1 VTLTAVPYRPE
12 RRADLFALMEAVW
25 GEEPDGEAFD
35 WLFDRTPVRPGLVT
49 LVEDE
54 GEVAGVGALSW
65 FRAKVEGEEQPV
77 SAAVWMATHPG
88 HRGKGVFQFVE
99 LENERIAAQQGD
111 RLVLGFTNP
120 EAGPIYVAKLDWVDV
135 FRPRL
140 WARLLRPVAAVK
152 GVLGKATPTDT
163 ALPLPRGGRRFERFG
178 RRHEELYRGAS
189 ASWPSHVVRTADY
202 LNWRFADA
210 RKEYRLLEHD
220 GGYAVVGHSI
230 YHGVS
235 AGYLADLVATG
246 PRAAFGLLRAAVAE
260 ARGAADIV
268 VAIPPPGLRGVFAA
282 AGFAPTHLT
291 LRVIGKSLVPGAA
304 VPDDWYF
311 ALGDTDIF

>member
-1 VTLTAVPYRPE
+1 MSLTAVPYRPD

-25 GEEPDGEAFD
+25 GERPDGEAFD

-65 FRAKVEGEEQPV
+65 FRAKVDGVAQPV

-99 LENERIAAQQGD
+99 LENERIAAEQGD

-120 EAGPIYVAKLDWVDV
+120 EAGPIYVAKLGWVDV
-135 FRPRL
+135 YRPRL
-140 WARLLRPVAAVK
+140 WARPLRPVAAAK
-152 GVLGKATPTDT
+152 GVLGKAVPTDT
-163 ALPLPRGGRRFERFG
+163 GLPAPRGGRRLGRFG
-178 RRHEELYRGAS
+178 PRHEELYRRVS
-189 ASWPSHVVRTADY
+189 ASWPAHVVRDADY
-202 LNWRFADA
+202 LNWRFVDA
-210 RKEYRLLEHD
+210 PKEYRVLERD

-235 AGYLADLVATG
+235 AGYVADLVATG
-246 PRAAFGLLRAAVAE
+246 AREAFGLLRAVVAE
-260 ARGAADIV
+260 ARGGADLV
-268 VAIPPPGLRGVFAA
+268 VAIPPPGLRPAFAA
-282 AGFAPTHLT
+282 AGFVPTHLT
-291 LRVIGKSLVPGAA
+291 LRVIGKSLVPGTA
-304 VPDDWYF
+304 VPGDWYF